1 MRRAIK
7 VWGAELD
14 NGNSITTADEGVVSV
29 TVHPDKSV
37 TYLNPQGQTISVS
50 GAWTSYNPRFN

>member
-1 MRRAIK
+1 MRRVIK

-14 NGNSITTADEGVVSV
+14 NGNKVIIADEGVVSV
-29 TVHPDKSV
+29 TIHPDKSV
-37 TYLNPQGQTISVS
+37 TYLNPEGQTIAVE